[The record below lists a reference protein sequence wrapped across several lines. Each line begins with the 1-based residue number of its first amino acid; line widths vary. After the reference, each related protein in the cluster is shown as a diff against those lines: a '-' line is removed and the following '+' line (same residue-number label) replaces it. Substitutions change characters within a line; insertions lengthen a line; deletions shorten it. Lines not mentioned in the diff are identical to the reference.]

1 MKGVRTSR
9 SQASI
14 GSRILACERV
24 GIAVL
29 ATMWRWLLGPPR
41 SWPHDHVATYSAG
54 STYVLHQCCFL
65 ANLFVV
71 TNVISMQR
79 DLTLKQATTYV
90 TIVQLMYGMQVAMR
104 SVTFNVKDQSHSIK
118 LGCFSYCGICVVALL
133 ASLLSNATPSAHGAH
148 GASDSLRLESQLSQ
162 GVVCPRVPFAL
173 DSDSRYPMQGLLL
186 LHAICIHTMA
196 LPRVMT
202 LLIIVMTLLHAML
215 CLPLTEASTQREV
228 LLRAASLAIGAF
240 VGRALEGRLG
250 PENARFAT
258 PHIIHAVNTRMRQL
272 AVLAHRLEL
281 RCTSRFDVA
290 LEREFLTWRF
300 RNTYYSGL
308 GVSSALILVRVAQAL
323 AKPELLRIIP
333 AQIGA
338 NLVVIASRVCLHLF
352 VAEQDLARQMY
363 STTICGVVLMAVSLL
378 TALRWRAT
386 AVNHVHYL
394 DGFLPAYALPFLVC
408 TVLMDI
414 VGICTRQRVP
424 TLVLSLL
431 IIWAGMPTYLAR
443 GERLKYM
450 AALACAIVAAELV
463 ALLLRRRARRKFL
476 DSCAEPVQVHS
487 RAPIFEGR
495 TTFTGFALAHSPSP
509 AFRQEPNARTL
520 GWQWLP
526 FSSSL
531 LLSAIRAALLAL
543 PDITSSE
550 SAETFHF
557 DVTLKERAVGSTSTL
572 RISLHGTDQGMYCHH
587 VDVRRISGSSSSY
600 HTAFRKLRLE
610 LAAQLHMGAAEL
622 GAFSNMREVP
632 TGQRVLSE

>member
-1 MKGVRTSR
+1 
-9 SQASI
+9 
-14 GSRILACERV
+14 
-24 GIAVL
+24 
-29 ATMWRWLLGPPR
+29 MWRWLLGPPR

-272 AVLAHRLEL
+272 AALAHRLEL

-408 TVLMDI
+408 TVLMDA
-414 VGICTRQRVP
+414 VGICLRQRVP

-495 TTFTGFALAHSPSP
+495 TTLTGFTLAHSPSP

-526 FSSSL
+526 FSAPL
-531 LLSAIRAALLAL
+531 LVNAIRAALLAL
-543 PDITSSE
+543 PDVTFSE
-550 SAETFHF
+550 LAEIFHF
-557 DVTLKERAVGSTSTL
+557 EVTLKEGARASEGGASTL
-572 RISLHGTDQGMYCHH
+572 RISIHGTDQGMYCHH

-600 HTAFRKLRLE
+600 QAAYRKLRVE
-610 LAAQLHMGAAEL
+610 LAAQLHMGTAEL

-632 TGQRVLSE
+632 TGQRVLSD